1 MIEPIIK
8 TKIYNWVYLRAP
20 EYQLGIFTNIYIYN
34 WVYIRAA
41 NNQAHLLYTLMML
54 KQTM

>member
-8 TKIYNWVYLRAP
+8 TKIYNWVCLRAP
-20 EYQLGIFTNIYIYN
+20 DYQLGIFTNICN